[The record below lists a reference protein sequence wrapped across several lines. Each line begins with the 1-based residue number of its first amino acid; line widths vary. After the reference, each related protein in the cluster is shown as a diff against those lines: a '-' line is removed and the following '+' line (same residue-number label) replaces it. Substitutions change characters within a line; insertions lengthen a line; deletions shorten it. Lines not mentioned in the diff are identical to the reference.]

1 MIPRVDMSARTEGA
15 PVVMMMEC
23 IAMMPIP
30 VMSPAA
36 VYIPPT
42 RVISPVPRR
51 RPSVPVRS
59 PEPVVYNGSI
69 DINRLDDI
77 VGTIDVL
84 IAYHLNFHLILLVL
98 LHVYRG
104 NVLEYILSQDCLEND
119 QTLIAFPC
127 LYYAQI
133 VHLSVAVQVQI
144 TERAVWVVEHR
155 LELFQVLSLRKQLSY
170 NLQIESFRDVRTVGG
185 NCDCLVR
192 PCHGAHK
199 RQGHQKCS

>member
-84 IAYHLNFHLILLVL
+84 IAYHLNGHLILFVF
-98 LHVYRG
+98 LHIDG
-104 NVLEYILSQDCLEND
+104 SDILEYILCEDSLQHD
-119 QTLIAFPC
+119 QTFITFTRLH
-127 LYYAQI
+127 YAQV

-144 TERAVWVVEHR
+144 TERAVRVIKHR

-170 NLQIESFRDVRTVGG
+170 NLQIESFRDVRTVG
-185 NCDCLVR
+185 
-192 PCHGAHK
+192 
-199 RQGHQKCS
+199 